1 MRDKLALHQYVLFGV
16 LIFLLL
22 FKLITGNFI
31 LSTDLLWWLLGAML
45 GFIFVFTDRFIYSFL
60 MKPDE
65 AMAMR
70 LKDLFGEKK
79 FTEGMM
85 MLLSER
91 HEQKELMMRSFLF
104 LVVWVILA
112 LLTVTSISNPF
123 GRGFMLG
130 IGTHLVFDLVY
141 DYYLNQIRFNL
152 WFWQIK
158 REVSVQEKRWFVML
172 MVIIFCLLVI
182 SF

>member
-1 MRDKLALHQYVLFGV
+1 MALHQYVLFAV
-16 LIFLLL
+16 LFVLLL
-22 FKLITGNFI
+22 FKFITGNFI
-31 LSTDLLWWLLGAML
+31 LSADLLWWLLGAML
-45 GFIFVFTDRFIYSFL
+45 GFIFVFMDRFVYSFL

-70 LKDLFGEKK
+70 IKDLFGEKK
-79 FTEGMM
+79 FVDGLT

-104 LVVWVILA
+104 MVVWVILA

-141 DYYLNQIRFNL
+141 DYYFNQIRFDL

-158 REVSVQEKRWFVML
+158 RQISLQEKRWFL
-172 MVIIFCLLVI
+172 LIMVIVYCLLVI